1 MIILFFI
8 NPPFLSYSTILF
20 LTCKYLCNNS
30 LIFLIYKIAC
40 CGTYLTAVVDAKTN
54 QKVNYAIVDG
64 GIHHLTYYG
73 GAMAMKQPP
82 VRFLEETDGN
92 GKQCEAV
99 SPAAAIDDAEAS
111 AESWTIC
118 GSLCTTNDILV
129 KSLPVRDMHPGRV
142 LAFERAGAYCMTEG
156 VSLLLSRELPAIVLA
171 DETGTTHLARPHTRT
186 DPLNT
191 PAVVP

>member
-1 MIILFFI
+1 M
-8 NPPFLSYSTILF
+8 
-20 LTCKYLCNNS
+20 
-30 LIFLIYKIAC
+30 
-40 CGTYLTAVVDAKTN
+40 
-54 QKVNYAIVDG
+54 NYAIVDG

-92 GKQCEAV
+92 GKRCEAV
-99 SPAAAIDDAEAS
+99 SPAAAIDDVEAG

>member
-1 MIILFFI
+1 M
-8 NPPFLSYSTILF
+8 
-20 LTCKYLCNNS
+20 
-30 LIFLIYKIAC
+30 
-40 CGTYLTAVVDAKTN
+40 
-54 QKVNYAIVDG
+54 NYAIVDG

-92 GKQCEAV
+92 GKRCEAV
-99 SPAAAIDDAEAS
+99 SPAAAIDDVEAG

-129 KSLPVRDMHPGRV
+129 KSLLVRDMHPGRV

-156 VSLLLSRELPAIVLA
+156 VSLLLSRELPAIVRA
-171 DETGTTHLARPHTRT
+171 GSSRAKVGRRANNTGYRGFILCIRG
-186 DPLNT
+186 LLLF
-191 PAVVP
+191 

>member
-1 MIILFFI
+1 M
-8 NPPFLSYSTILF
+8 
-20 LTCKYLCNNS
+20 
-30 LIFLIYKIAC
+30 
-40 CGTYLTAVVDAKTN
+40 
-54 QKVNYAIVDG
+54 
-64 GIHHLTYYG
+64 
-73 GAMAMKQPP
+73 
-82 VRFLEETDGN
+82 
-92 GKQCEAV
+92 

-171 DETGTTHLARPHTRT
+171 DETGTTHLARPHTRHR
-186 DPLNT
+186 PLEHSSRCSVKH
-191 PAVVP
+191 P